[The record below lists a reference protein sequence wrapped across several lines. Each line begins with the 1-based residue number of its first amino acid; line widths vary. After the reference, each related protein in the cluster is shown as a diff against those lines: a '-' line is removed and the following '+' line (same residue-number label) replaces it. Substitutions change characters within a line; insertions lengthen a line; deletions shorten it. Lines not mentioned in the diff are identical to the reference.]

1 VCRQADQTL
10 ASQSQQQQIIIFQH
24 EVNRQQSQHY
34 EGDNILFLYTSRSA
48 KVRWFILDKHG
59 IVLSFDYVK
68 KGTTFLLI
76 I

>member
-10 ASQSQQQQIIIFQH
+10 ASQSQQQIIIFQH
-24 EVNRQQSQHY
+24 KVNWQQSQHY
-34 EGDNILFLYTSRSA
+34 EVDNILYTSRKA